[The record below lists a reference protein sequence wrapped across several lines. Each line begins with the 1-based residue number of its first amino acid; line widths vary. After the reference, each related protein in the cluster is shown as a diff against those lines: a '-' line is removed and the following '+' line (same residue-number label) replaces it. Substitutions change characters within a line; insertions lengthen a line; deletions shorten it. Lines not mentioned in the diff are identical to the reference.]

1 MRHCEETSMRSLLAT
16 IALVAAFGAGSVQA
30 RDTEL
35 RLPIAD
41 ALADAEIKSKIPN
54 DVAFYFG
61 SERTPAITKTFGEY
75 VTNKKTNSVGRPDAV
90 VCRWAMLSA
99 LIQLRD
105 RAKQLGANGVVNVVS
120 YYKKDTQSSPTHYVC
135 HAGNVV
141 AGVALKGSF
150 VTLGPGGPPPQNR
163 R

>member
-1 MRHCEETSMRSLLAT
+1 MRSSVAI
-16 IALVAAFGAGSVQA
+16 IALVVGFAAAGAEA

-41 ALADAEIKSKIPN
+41 AFADAEIRGKVPS
-54 DVAFYFG
+54 DVGFYFG
-61 SERTPAITKTFGEY
+61 SQPTPRVTKTFGEY
-75 VTNKKTNSVGRPDAV
+75 TTNKKTNSVGRPDAV
-90 VCRWAMLSA
+90 VCRWAMLAA
-99 LIQLRD
+99 LIQLGE
-105 RAKQLGANGVVNVVS
+105 RAKQLGANGVVNIVS
-120 YYKKDTQSSPTHYVC
+120 YYKKDTQSSPTEYVC
-135 HAGNVV
+135 HAGNIV